1 MTIHLVSENG
11 TATRFASLIVHLS
24 AASRRATSL
33 VASFATCNGGRV
45 LVSAG
50 QISFGELILG
60 SYNLPATLFN
70 FTRSASS
77 FRLSAAARSAA
88 FRSW

>member
-11 TATRFASLIVHLS
+11 SAVRFTSLIVHLS
-24 AASRRATSL
+24 AANRRATSL
-33 VASFATCNGGRV
+33 VASFAACNGGRV

-50 QISFGELILG
+50 QMSIGELILG

-88 FRSW
+88 FRNW